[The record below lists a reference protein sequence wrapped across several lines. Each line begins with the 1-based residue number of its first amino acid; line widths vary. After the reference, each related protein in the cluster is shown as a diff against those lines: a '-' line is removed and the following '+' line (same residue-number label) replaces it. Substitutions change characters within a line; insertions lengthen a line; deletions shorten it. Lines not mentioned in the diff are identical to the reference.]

1 MSTKVEVHL
10 RCRPVPDNAEQVKMS
25 ISTTAGGTTLSIA
38 EARDLAVDGTA
49 AEKEYQLDGI
59 WPGTTSQAFIFEN
72 IALPI
77 VDKVLDGYNGTICCY
92 GVTGSGKTFTTFGE
106 KNNEGMVTRTIK
118 YLFQQRQA
126 REGSAEIRFV
136 VSFLELYLDNTYDLL
151 DDKPSGHGGGL
162 GSFGSTKQL
171 VEPDASSASAG
182 ADPSA
187 SSSVTPVKPSD
198 SKVLQLRETA
208 DGAVYAEG
216 LSSHPVSSADAMF
229 ALLRKGLNRRVT
241 FATAMNERSSRS
253 HAIFSIGVVQND
265 RVNGTTRSSIL
276 TFADLAGSERLSKSA
291 SDGTRKLEAASINRS
306 LSALGNVV
314 QALAKSLPHIPYR
327 DSKLTR
333 ILQHALGGSCHTTMI
348 CTVYPL
354 RSNYDETLSTIQFA
368 HRCRNIINQPRV
380 SIIDLS
386 SADLESKLRRLTSE
400 LADVRTQLSKE
411 EELRKALQGR
421 INEMIEVLKE
431 TGEYT
436 VGPNGE
442 IIDEDG
448 LIVIGARPTSGVP
461 GSRATSARQLEASD
475 HIRSSPKRRRSASRA
490 DPVKANKALQNSL
503 NQVQAKLDQR
513 SNDLLEVQAQSR
525 QTKETL
531 LKQIS
536 EQKHQIMFLTKELN
550 AVTHKFDATVEHMQ
564 KQHDQEIKRLIT
576 DTKELHNKNT
586 ELINSLPRIAQEYA
600 EESRD
605 QAELESRIRCALES
619 EKTTFAVELDCMMIN
634 QREELTKHFQYE
646 LNVLQMRLK
655 EAEENSFLERERL
668 LERYDKLMQIC
679 MWFQK
684 EYGRS
689 SNVIHECCE
698 GKHAAVIIGGGLQSY
713 SRPQSRPATG
723 TAPKACGGSV
733 CMTAISDMT
742 QSTNDNENKSSG
754 TQYLYKAETK
764 AASSIIQSIDG
775 QQSKSILETSRDLAS
790 DEQAASLNTSIGG
803 YTYGGTAAHL
813 PGYVQQAPRQQP
825 QHAAIV
831 LPLELMPAPVPLDY
845 VTFLRSEY
853 EAREHERERI
863 AKEAVGPVSPPRG
876 GTPVVTTPSMVTPSK
891 PVGSV
896 GLNMVRPY
904 SNYTAKP
911 YEYALSSSG
920 AVKKIR
926 PKTAPKP
933 EKFVTS
939 LGSPNGRTG
948 GLPATRIV
956 DNLNTYSLA
965 QTQRTRS
972 GSILAQSKLNT
983 LSSLGITGTQR
994 PSSSTRVGRTA
1005 MLSTKAAQGVV
1016 SMDSARASS
1025 SQTSHSHTS
1034 KKKAGD
1040 ELALSNLQES
1050 PHLNISSINSASE
1063 QPSNLT
1069 TEQFLRFELER
1080 EKKKTQQLQQAA
1092 IYQQHLLNSKV
1103 MFGIN
1108 KSLTR
1113 QSQIE
1118 IYRK

>member
-10 RCRPVPDNAEQVKMS
+10 RCRPVPDDAEQIKMS
-25 ISTTAGGTTLSIA
+25 VSTTAGGTTLSIA
-38 EARDLAVDGTA
+38 EARDFAVDGTA
-49 AEKEYQLDGI
+49 AEKEYQLDGM
-59 WPGTTSQAFIFEN
+59 WPGTTSQVFIFEN

-77 VDKVLDGYNGTICCY
+77 ADKVLDGYNGTICCY
-92 GVTGSGKTFTTFGE
+92 GATGSGKSFTTFGE
-106 KNNEGMVTRTIK
+106 KNNEGMVTRTIR

-126 REGSAEIRFV
+126 REGSAEIQFV

-151 DDKPSGHGGGL
+151 DDKPPVQSSTM
-162 GSFGSTKQL
+162 GSFGSTRQL
-171 VEPDASSASAG
+171 VEPDASSAG
-182 ADPSA
+182 AEPSIVSNA
-187 SSSVTPVKPSD
+187 TPAKQQD
-198 SKVLQLRETA
+198 SKILQLRETTT
-208 DGAVYAEG
+208 GAVYAEG
-216 LSSHPVSSADAMF
+216 LSAHPVSSADAML
-229 ALLRKGLNRRVT
+229 ALLKKGINRRVT
-241 FATAMNERSSRS
+241 FATAANERSSRS
-253 HAIFSIGVVQND
+253 HAIFSVAVVQND
-265 RVNGTTRSSIL
+265 RVNGTTRSSVL

-314 QALAKSLPHIPYR
+314 QTLAKNLPHIPYR

-354 RSNYDETLSTIQFA
+354 KSNYDETLSTIQFA

-386 SADLESKLRRLTSE
+386 SADLESKVRRLTSE
-400 LADVRTQLSKE
+400 LIDVRTQLSKE

-421 INEMIEVLKE
+421 INEMVEVLKE

-436 VGPNGE
+436 IGPNGE

-448 LIVIGARPTSGVP
+448 NIIMGARPTSGNT
-461 GSRATSARQLEASD
+461 GSRVASARQLETSD
-475 HIRSSPKRRRSASRA
+475 HIISSPKRRRSASHT
-490 DPVKANKALQNSL
+490 DPAKANKALQNSL

-525 QTKETL
+525 QTKEAL

-536 EQKHQIMFLTKELN
+536 DQKQQILSLTRELS
-550 AVTHKFDATVEHMQ
+550 ATTQRFDATVEKMQ
-564 KQHDQEIKRLIT
+564 KQHDQEIKRLLA
-576 DTKELHNKNT
+576 DTKELYTKNT

-605 QAELESRIRCALES
+605 QAELESKIRCALES
-619 EKTTFAVELDCMMIN
+619 EKSTFAVELDCMMIN

-646 LNVLQMRLK
+646 LNILQMRLK
-655 EAEENSFLERERL
+655 EVEESSFVEREKL
-668 LERYDKLMQIC
+668 MERFDKLLQIC
-679 MWFQK
+679 MWFQR
-684 EYGRS
+684 EYGKS

-698 GKHAAVIIGGGLQSY
+698 GKHAAIIIGGLQPC
-713 SRPQSRPATG
+713 SRPHSRPMTG
-723 TAPKACGGSV
+723 PAPKARSGSAY
-733 CMTAISDMT
+733 TTTISDLT
-742 QSTNDNENKSSG
+742 ENVESSEYKNSG
-754 TQYLYKAETK
+754 VQYLYKSDRQTRAV
-764 AASSIIQSIDG
+764 SSVLQTVDG
-775 QQSKSILETSRDLAS
+775 QQTKSILETSHELTS
-790 DEQAASLNTSIGG
+790 DEQAMGLSGSVGG
-803 YTYGGTAAHL
+803 YAYGGTAAHL
-813 PGYVQQAPRQQP
+813 PGYVQQAPRQP
-825 QHAAIV
+825 SQHAAIV
-831 LPLELMPAPVPLDY
+831 LPLELMPVPVPLDY

-853 EAREHERERI
+853 EDREHERERI
-863 AKEAVGPVSPPRG
+863 ASEAAGPVSPPRG
-876 GTPVVTTPSMVTPSK
+876 GTPIVTTPSMVTPSK
-891 PVGSV
+891 PPGSV

-920 AVKKIR
+920 TVKKIR

-933 EKFVTS
+933 EKFITS
-939 LGSPNGRTG
+939 LGSPSGRTG
-948 GLPATRIV
+948 DLPAMCVV
-956 DNLNTYSLA
+956 DNLNTYSIA

-972 GSILAQSKLNT
+972 GSILVQSKLNS
-983 LSSLGITGTQR
+983 LSSLARTSTQR
-994 PSSSTRVGRTA
+994 PSSTTFATRTSTLSTRVPP
-1005 MLSTKAAQGVV
+1005 
-1016 SMDSARASS
+1016 
-1025 SQTSHSHTS
+1025 SQTAHSSVS

-1040 ELALSNLQES
+1040 DLALSNLHES
-1050 PHLNISSINSASE
+1050 PCLNISSINSTSE

-1080 EKKKTQQLQQAA
+1080 EKRKSQQLQQAA

-1103 MFGIN
+1103 TSGVT

-1113 QSQIE
+1113 QSRIE
-1118 IYRK
+1118 IYHK

>member
-10 RCRPVPDNAEQVKMS
+10 RCRPVPDDAEQIKMTV
-25 ISTTAGGTTLSIA
+25 STTTGGTTLSIA

-49 AEKEYQLDGI
+49 AEKEYQLDGM

-77 VDKVLDGYNGTICCY
+77 ADKVLYGYNGTICCY
-92 GVTGSGKTFTTFGE
+92 GATGSGKTFTTFGE

-126 REGSAEIRFV
+126 REGSAEICFI

-151 DDKPSGHGGGL
+151 DDKTVGQSNGL
-162 GSFGSTKQL
+162 GSSGSTKQL
-171 VEPDASSASAG
+171 VEPDVSSAGS
-182 ADPSA
+182 DPTM
-187 SSSVTPVKPSD
+187 SSSATPVKPSE

-208 DGAVYAEG
+208 AGAVYAEG
-216 LSSHPVSSADAMF
+216 LSSHPVSSADAML
-229 ALLRKGLNRRVT
+229 ALLRKGINRRVT

-253 HAIFSIGVVQND
+253 HAIFSIAVIQND
-265 RVNGTTRSSIL
+265 RINGTTRSSVL

-314 QALAKSLPHIPYR
+314 QALSKNLPHIPYR

-354 RSNYDETLSTIQFA
+354 KSNYDETLSTIQFA
-368 HRCRNIINQPRV
+368 HRCRNVINQPRV

-386 SADLESKLRRLTSE
+386 STDLESKIRRLTSE
-400 LADVRTQLSKE
+400 LADVRAQLSKE
-411 EELRKALQGR
+411 EDLRKALQVR
-421 INEMIEVLKE
+421 MNEMIDVLKE

-436 VGPNGE
+436 IGPNGE

-448 LIVIGARPTSGVP
+448 NLIIGAKPANGTSG
-461 GSRATSARQLEASD
+461 SRITSARQLEASD
-475 HIRSSPKRRRSASRA
+475 HIISSPKRRRSASRA
-490 DPVKANKALQNSL
+490 DPAKANKALQNSL

-513 SNDLLEVQAQSR
+513 SSDLLEVQAQSR
-525 QTKETL
+525 QTKEAL

-536 EQKHQIMFLTKELN
+536 EQKHQIIFLTKELN
-550 AVTHKFDATVEHMQ
+550 AITQKFDATVEKMQ
-564 KQHDQEIKRLIT
+564 KQHDQEIKRLIA
-576 DTKELHNKNT
+576 DTKELYTKNT
-586 ELINSLPRIAQEYA
+586 ELINTLPRIAQEYA

-605 QAELESRIRCALES
+605 QVELESKIRCALES
-619 EKTTFAVELDCMMIN
+619 EKSTFAVELDCMMIN

-655 EAEENSFLERERL
+655 ETEESNFFERKKL

-684 EYGRS
+684 EYNKS

-698 GKHAAVIIGGGLQSY
+698 GKHAAVIIGGNVQSY
-713 SRPQSRPATG
+713 SRPQSRPVTG
-723 TAPKACGGSV
+723 TVPKARGGSGS
-733 CMTAISDMT
+733 TIIISNI
-742 QSTNDNENKSSG
+742 SESIYDNENKADE
-754 TQYLYKAETK
+754 TQYLYKADGQTRTT
-764 AASSIIQSIDG
+764 SSIIQSVDG
-775 QQSKSILETSRDLAS
+775 QQIKSMLETSHELAS
-790 DEQAASLNTSIGG
+790 EEQITSLNASIKGC
-803 YTYGGTAAHL
+803 TYGGTASHL
-813 PGYVQQAPRQQP
+813 PGYIQQAPKRQT

-831 LPLELMPAPVPLDY
+831 LPLELMPTPIPLDY
-845 VTFLRSEY
+845 VTFLRSEH
-853 EAREHERERI
+853 EVREQEREKL
-863 AKEAVGPVSPPRG
+863 AKEATGPVSPPRG
-876 GTPVVTTPSMVTPSK
+876 GTPIVTTPAMVTPSK
-891 PVGSV
+891 PIGSV
-896 GLNMVRPY
+896 GLNAVRPY

-920 AVKKIR
+920 AVKKVR

-933 EKFVTS
+933 EKFITS
-939 LGSPNGRTG
+939 LGSPCGYTG
-948 GLPATRIV
+948 SLPATRIT
-956 DNLNTYSLA
+956 DNPNIYSLV
-965 QTQRTRS
+965 QTQRTRD
-972 GSILAQSKLNT
+972 GSILTQSKLNT
-983 LSSLGITGTQR
+983 LSTFKATSTQ
-994 PSSSTRVGRTA
+994 
-1005 MLSTKAAQGVV
+1005 
-1016 SMDSARASS
+1016 RASS
-1025 SQTSHSHTS
+1025 STAATRSAMVNTKAAPGIVYIDSTRAPSSQTAYSSTL
-1034 KKKAGD
+1034 KKKVGD
-1040 ELALSNLQES
+1040 ELALSNLHES
-1050 PHLNISSINSASE
+1050 PHLNISSINSTSE

-1092 IYQQHLLNSKV
+1092 IYQQHLLNSKIMSGV
-1103 MFGIN
+1103 N

-1118 IYRK
+1118 IYHK

>member
-10 RCRPVPDNAEQVKMS
+10 RCRPVPDGAEQVKMS
-25 ISTTAGGTTLSIA
+25 VSTNAGGTTLSIA
-38 EARDLAVDGTA
+38 ESRDLAVDGTA
-49 AEKEYQLDGI
+49 AEKEYQLDGM

-77 VDKVLDGYNGTICCY
+77 ADKVLDGYNGTICCY
-92 GVTGSGKTFTTFGE
+92 GATGSGKSFTTFGE

-151 DDKPSGHGGGL
+151 DDKPSAQGSAT
-162 GSFGSTKQL
+162 GSFGSTRQL
-171 VEPDASSASAG
+171 VDPDLSSTG
-182 ADPSA
+182 ADPSVI
-187 SSSVTPVKPSD
+187 SSATPGKQSD
-198 SKVLQLRETA
+198 SKILQLRETA
-208 DGAVYAEG
+208 AGAVYAEG
-216 LSSHPVSSADAMF
+216 LSAHPVSSADAML
-229 ALLRKGLNRRVT
+229 ALLKKGINRRVT
-241 FATAMNERSSRS
+241 FATAANERSSRS
-253 HAIFSIGVVQND
+253 HAIFSVAVVQND
-265 RVNGTTRSSIL
+265 RVNGTTRSSVL

-314 QALAKSLPHIPYR
+314 QALAKNLPHIPYR

-354 RSNYDETLSTIQFA
+354 KSNYDETLSTIQFA

-386 SADLESKLRRLTSE
+386 SADLESKIRRLTSE
-400 LADVRTQLSKE
+400 LADARTQLSKE
-411 EELRKALQGR
+411 EEVRKALQSR
-421 INEMIEVLKE
+421 MNEMIEVLKE

-436 VGPNGE
+436 IGPNGE

-448 LIVIGARPTSGVP
+448 NLIIGARPTSATA
-461 GSRATSARQLEASD
+461 GSRANSTRQIESSD
-475 HIRSSPKRRRSASRA
+475 HIISSPKRRRSASRT
-490 DPVKANKALQNSL
+490 DPAKANKALQNSL

-525 QTKETL
+525 QTKEAL
-531 LKQIS
+531 LKQIND
-536 EQKHQIMFLTKELN
+536 QKQQIWSLTKELN
-550 AVTHKFDATVEHMQ
+550 AATQKFDATVEKMQ
-564 KQHDQEIKRLIT
+564 KQHDHEIKRLIA
-576 DTKELHNKNT
+576 DTKELYNKNT

-605 QAELESRIRCALES
+605 QAELESKIRCALES
-619 EKTTFAVELDCMMIN
+619 EKSTFAVELDCMMIN

-646 LNVLQMRLK
+646 LNILQMRLK
-655 EAEENSFLERERL
+655 EVEENNFLEREKL
-668 LERYDKLMQIC
+668 MERFDKLLQIC

-698 GKHAAVIIGGGLQSY
+698 GKHAAVIIGGGSQSC

-723 TAPKACGGSV
+723 NAPKTRGGSAYT
-733 CMTAISDMT
+733 TAISDLT
-742 QSTNDNENKSSG
+742 ETVEGSECKSSG
-754 TQYLYKAETK
+754 VQYLYKADGQTR
-764 AASSIIQSIDG
+764 AASSVIQSISG
-775 QQSKSILETSRDLAS
+775 QQTKSILEGSRELPS
-790 DEQAASLNTSIGG
+790 DEQSAGLSASVAG

-813 PGYVQQAPRQQP
+813 PGYVQQAPRHP
-825 QHAAIV
+825 SQHAAIV
-831 LPLELMPAPVPLDY
+831 LPLELMPVPIPLDY

-853 EAREHERERI
+853 EAREHERERL
-863 AKEAVGPVSPPRG
+863 AAEATGPVSPPRG
-876 GTPVVTTPSMVTPSK
+876 GTPIVTTPSMVTPSK

-920 AVKKIR
+920 TVKKIR

-933 EKFVTS
+933 EKFIAS
-939 LGSPNGRTG
+939 LGSPSGRTG
-948 GLPATRIV
+948 DLPATRIV
-956 DNLNTYSLA
+956 DNLNTYSLT

-972 GSILAQSKLNT
+972 GSILAQSKLNS
-983 LSSLGITGTQR
+983 LSSLGRTNIQR
-994 PSSSTRVGRTA
+994 PSSTSVSKTG
-1005 MLSTKAAQGVV
+1005 MLNAKAAQGVV
-1016 SMDSARASS
+1016 YMDSAKAPS
-1025 SQTSHSHTS
+1025 SQASQVSAS

-1040 ELALSNLQES
+1040 ELALSNLHDS
-1050 PHLNISSINSASE
+1050 PCLNISSINSVSE

-1069 TEQFLRFELER
+1069 TEQLLRFELER

-1092 IYQQHLLNSKV
+1092 IYQQHLLNSKIISGV
-1103 MFGIN
+1103 D

-1113 QSQIE
+1113 QSRIE
-1118 IYRK
+1118 IYHK